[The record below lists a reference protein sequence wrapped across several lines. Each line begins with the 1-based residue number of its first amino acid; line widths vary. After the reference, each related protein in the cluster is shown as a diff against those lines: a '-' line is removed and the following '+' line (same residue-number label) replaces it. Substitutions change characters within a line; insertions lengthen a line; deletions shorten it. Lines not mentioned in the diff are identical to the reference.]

1 MQYIQQLLSRINLLY
16 LCPFVQKILHLS
28 LILCL
33 VALTPMSAY
42 AAGDSLTSSISL
54 SFNSTK
60 KFQLE
65 AYEHF
70 YAYYTVPSSYSRTKN
85 TLSVT
90 VSNLSNFSISVMNS
104 DGSSIST
111 TRKKNILYFKNNA
124 FIAENRY
131 FIKIHNQR
139 NIRSSGS
146 INIRCTT
153 DTTASPKTSHK
164 DATNIASSHKRH
176 QQKSTKSSS
185 SRNASRQKSTN
196 NSYSRNA
203 SRQKT
208 ANNSY
213 SRNASRQK
221 STNNSYS
228 RNASRQ
234 KSTNNSSSRNASR
247 QKTANNSSSRNA
259 SRQKATNNSS
269 SQNASRQ
276 KATKSS
282 SSRKGKTAATNNAST
297 SSKKY
302 VSSGTTLSPVTPAI
316 HYIRL
321 KKGTSIALAERI
333 YTTVPNH
340 PISFTPSSSSLHITD
355 GIVYAT
361 SAGLF
366 YIIIQDGSYS
376 SSCTVKVDP

>member
-85 TLSVT
+85 TLSIT

-124 FIAENRY
+124 FTAENRY

-139 NIRSSGS
+139 NIRSAGS
-146 INIRCTT
+146 INIRYTT

-176 QQKSTKSSS
+176 QQKS
-185 SRNASRQKSTN
+185 
-196 NSYSRNA
+196 
-203 SRQKT
+203 
-208 ANNSY
+208 
-213 SRNASRQK
+213 
-221 STNNSYS
+221 
-228 RNASRQ
+228 
-234 KSTNNSSSRNASR
+234 
-247 QKTANNSSSRNA
+247 
-259 SRQKATNNSS
+259 
-269 SQNASRQ
+269 
-276 KATKSS
+276 TKSS

>member
-1 MQYIQQLLSRINLLY
+1 MHYKKGVSMQYIQQLLSRINLLY

-70 YAYYTVPSSYSRTKN
+70 YAYYTMPSSYSRTKN

-124 FIAENRY
+124 FTAENRY

-146 INIRCTT
+146 INIRYTT

-185 SRNASRQKSTN
+185 SRNASRQKSTK
-196 NSYSRNA
+196 SSSSRNA
-203 SRQKT
+203 SRQK
-208 ANNSY
+208 A
-213 SRNASRQK
+213 
-221 STNNSYS
+221 TNNSSS

-247 QKTANNSSSRNA
+247 QKTA
-259 SRQKATNNSS
+259 
-269 SQNASRQ
+269 
-276 KATKSS
+276 KSS
-282 SSRKGKTAATNNAST
+282 SSRKGKTPATNNVST
-297 SSKKY
+297 SPKKNI
-302 VSSGTTLSPVTPAI
+302 SSDTTLSPVTPAI

>member
-16 LCPFVQKILHLS
+16 LCPLVQKILHLS

-42 AAGDSLTSSISL
+42 AAGDSLTSSTSL

-90 VSNLSNFSISVMNS
+90 VSNLSNFSISVMSS
-104 DGSSIST
+104 DGSSMST

-139 NIRSSGS
+139 NIRSAGS
-146 INIRCTT
+146 INIRYTT

-164 DATNIASSHKRH
+164 DATNIASSHKQH

-185 SRNASRQKSTN
+185 SRNASWQKATN
-196 NSYSRNA
+196 NSS
-203 SRQKT
+203 
-208 ANNSY
+208 
-213 SRNASRQK
+213 
-221 STNNSYS
+221 S

-247 QKTANNSSSRNA
+247 QKTANNSSSR
-259 SRQKATNNSS
+259 
-269 SQNASRQ
+269 
-276 KATKSS
+276 
-282 SSRKGKTAATNNAST
+282 KGKTAATNNAST

-302 VSSGTTLSPVTPAI
+302 ISSGTTLSPVTPAI

>member
-85 TLSVT
+85 TLSAT

-139 NIRSSGS
+139 NIRSAGS
-146 INIRCTT
+146 INIRYTT

-196 NSYSRNA
+196 NSS
-203 SRQKT
+203 
-208 ANNSY
+208 
-213 SRNASRQK
+213 
-221 STNNSYS
+221 S

-234 KSTNNSSSRNASR
+234 KSTNNSSSRNDSR
-247 QKTANNSSSRNA
+247 QKTANN
-259 SRQKATNNSS
+259 
-269 SQNASRQ
+269 
-276 KATKSS
+276 S

-297 SSKKY
+297 SSKKF

-366 YIIIQDGSYS
+366 YIIVQDGSYS

>member
-146 INIRCTT
+146 INIRYTT

-176 QQKSTKSSS
+176 QQKST
-185 SRNASRQKSTN
+185 N
-196 NSYSRNA
+196 NSS
-203 SRQKT
+203 
-208 ANNSY
+208 
-213 SRNASRQK
+213 
-221 STNNSYS
+221 S

-247 QKTANNSSSRNA
+247 QKTANNSSSKNA
-259 SRQKATNNSS
+259 SRQKN
-269 SQNASRQ
+269 
-276 KATKSS
+276 TKSS

>member
-33 VALTPMSAY
+33 VALTPLSAY

-124 FIAENRY
+124 FTAENRY

-139 NIRSSGS
+139 NIRSAGS
-146 INIRCTT
+146 INIRYTT

-185 SRNASRQKSTN
+185 SRNASRQKTAN
-196 NSYSRNA
+196 NSSSRNA
-203 SRQKT
+203 SRQK
-208 ANNSY
+208 N
-213 SRNASRQK
+213 
-221 STNNSYS
+221 
-228 RNASRQ
+228 
-234 KSTNNSSSRNASR
+234 TNNSSSRNASR

-259 SRQKATNNSS
+259 SRQKN
-269 SQNASRQ
+269 
-276 KATKSS
+276 TKSS

>member
-70 YAYYTVPSSYSRTKN
+70 YAYYTVPSSYSRAKN

-139 NIRSSGS
+139 NIRSAGS
-146 INIRCTT
+146 INIRYTT

-164 DATNIASSHKRH
+164 DATNIASSHKQH

-185 SRNASRQKSTN
+185 SRND
-196 NSYSRNA
+196 
-203 SRQKT
+203 
-208 ANNSY
+208 
-213 SRNASRQK
+213 
-221 STNNSYS
+221 
-228 RNASRQ
+228 
-234 KSTNNSSSRNASR
+234 
-247 QKTANNSSSRNA
+247 
-259 SRQKATNNSS
+259 
-269 SQNASRQ
+269 SRQ

-282 SSRKGKTAATNNAST
+282 SSRKGKTAATNKAST

>member
-1 MQYIQQLLSRINLLY
+1 MQYIQQLLSRINLLD

-90 VSNLSNFSISVMNS
+90 VSNLSNFSVSVMNS

-146 INIRCTT
+146 INIRYTT

-185 SRNASRQKSTN
+185 SRNASRQKTTKS
-196 NSYSRNA
+196 SSSRNA

-208 ANNSY
+208 A
-213 SRNASRQK
+213 
-221 STNNSYS
+221 
-228 RNASRQ
+228 
-234 KSTNNSSSRNASR
+234 NNSSSRNASR

-259 SRQKATNNSS
+259 SRQKN
-269 SQNASRQ
+269 
-276 KATKSS
+276 TKSS
-282 SSRKGKTAATNNAST
+282 SSRKGKTVATNNAST

-321 KKGTSIALAERI
+321 KKGTSIALA
-333 YTTVPNH
+333 TVPNH

>member
-1 MQYIQQLLSRINLLY
+1 MHYKKGVSMQYIQQLLSRINLLY

-70 YAYYTVPSSYSRTKN
+70 YANYTVPSSYSRTKN

-146 INIRCTT
+146 INIRYTT

-185 SRNASRQKSTN
+185 SRNASRQKT
-196 NSYSRNA
+196 
-203 SRQKT
+203 T
-208 ANNSY
+208 
-213 SRNASRQK
+213 K
-221 STNNSYS
+221 S
-228 RNASRQ
+228 
-234 KSTNNSSSRNASR
+234 
-247 QKTANNSSSRNA
+247 SSSRNA

-269 SQNASRQ
+269 S
-276 KATKSS
+276 
-282 SSRKGKTAATNNAST
+282 RKGKTAATNKSST

>member
-85 TLSVT
+85 TLSIT

-139 NIRSSGS
+139 NIRSAGS
-146 INIRCTT
+146 INIRYTT

-185 SRNASRQKSTN
+185 SRNASRQK
-196 NSYSRNA
+196 
-203 SRQKT
+203 
-208 ANNSY
+208 
-213 SRNASRQK
+213 
-221 STNNSYS
+221 
-228 RNASRQ
+228 
-234 KSTNNSSSRNASR
+234 
-247 QKTANNSSSRNA
+247 TANNSSSRND

-269 SQNASRQ
+269 SRNDSRQ

-302 VSSGTTLSPVTPAI
+302 ISSGTTLSPVTPAI

>member
-70 YAYYTVPSSYSRTKN
+70 YANYTVPSSYSRTKN

-111 TRKKNILYFKNNA
+111 TGKKNILYFKNNA

-139 NIRSSGS
+139 NIRSAGS
-146 INIRCTT
+146 INIRYTPPIQLLL
-153 DTTASPKTSHK
+153 PK
-164 DATNIASSHKRH
+164 
-176 QQKSTKSSS
+176 Q
-185 SRNASRQKSTN
+185 
-196 NSYSRNA
+196 
-203 SRQKT
+203 
-208 ANNSY
+208 
-213 SRNASRQK
+213 
-221 STNNSYS
+221 
-228 RNASRQ
+228 
-234 KSTNNSSSRNASR
+234 
-247 QKTANNSSSRNA
+247 
-259 SRQKATNNSS
+259 
-269 SQNASRQ
+269 
-276 KATKSS
+276 ATKTPPILRPLTSDIS
-282 SSRKGKTAATNNAST
+282 KKALRALLPEMPADRKPLITLLPGMPADKKTLRALLPEKEKRLLRIMRPPLPKNMYLPAPLFPLLLQPYTIFGSRKEL
-297 SSKKY
+297 
-302 VSSGTTLSPVTPAI
+302 LS
-316 HYIRL
+316 H
-321 KKGTSIALAERI
+321 
-333 YTTVPNH
+333 
-340 PISFTPSSSSLHITD
+340 
-355 GIVYAT
+355 
-361 SAGLF
+361 
-366 YIIIQDGSYS
+366 
-376 SSCTVKVDP
+376 

>member
-16 LCPFVQKILHLS
+16 LCPLVQKILHLS

-146 INIRCTT
+146 INIRYTT
-153 DTTASPKTSHK
+153 DTTVSPKTSHK

-185 SRNASRQKSTN
+185 SRNASRQKATN
-196 NSYSRNA
+196 NSS
-203 SRQKT
+203 
-208 ANNSY
+208 
-213 SRNASRQK
+213 
-221 STNNSYS
+221 S

-247 QKTANNSSSRNA
+247 QKTA
-259 SRQKATNNSS
+259 
-269 SQNASRQ
+269 
-276 KATKSS
+276 KSS
-282 SSRKGKTAATNNAST
+282 SSRKGKTPATNNVST
-297 SSKKY
+297 SPKKNI
-302 VSSGTTLSPVTPAI
+302 SSDTTLSPVTPAI

>member
-65 AYEHF
+65 PYEHF

-104 DGSSIST
+104 DGSSISA

-146 INIRCTT
+146 INIRYTT

-185 SRNASRQKSTN
+185 SRNASRQKSTK
-196 NSYSRNA
+196 SSSSRNA
-203 SRQKT
+203 SRQK
-208 ANNSY
+208 A
-213 SRNASRQK
+213 
-221 STNNSYS
+221 TNNSSS

-247 QKTANNSSSRNA
+247 QKTA
-259 SRQKATNNSS
+259 
-269 SQNASRQ
+269 
-276 KATKSS
+276 KSS
-282 SSRKGKTAATNNAST
+282 SSRKGKTPATNNVST
-297 SSKKY
+297 SPKKNI
-302 VSSGTTLSPVTPAI
+302 SSDTTLSPVTPAI

>member
-1 MQYIQQLLSRINLLY
+1 MQYIQQLLSRINILY

-139 NIRSSGS
+139 NIRSAGS
-146 INIRCTT
+146 INIRYTT

-185 SRNASRQKSTN
+185 SRNASRQK
-196 NSYSRNA
+196 
-203 SRQKT
+203 
-208 ANNSY
+208 
-213 SRNASRQK
+213 
-221 STNNSYS
+221 
-228 RNASRQ
+228 
-234 KSTNNSSSRNASR
+234 
-247 QKTANNSSSRNA
+247 TANNSSSRNA
-259 SRQKATNNSS
+259 SRQKN
-269 SQNASRQ
+269 
-276 KATKSS
+276 TKSS

>member
-90 VSNLSNFSISVMNS
+90 VSNLSNFSVSVMNS

-146 INIRCTT
+146 INIRYTT

-176 QQKSTKSSS
+176 QQKST
-185 SRNASRQKSTN
+185 
-196 NSYSRNA
+196 
-203 SRQKT
+203 
-208 ANNSY
+208 
-213 SRNASRQK
+213 
-221 STNNSYS
+221 
-228 RNASRQ
+228 
-234 KSTNNSSSRNASR
+234 
-247 QKTANNSSSRNA
+247 NNSSSRNA
-259 SRQKATNNSS
+259 SRQKATKSS
-269 SQNASRQ
+269 SSRNASRQ

>member
-1 MQYIQQLLSRINLLY
+1 MHYKKGVSMQYIQQLLSRINLLY

-146 INIRCTT
+146 INIRYTT

-176 QQKSTKSSS
+176 QQKSTNNSS
-185 SRNASRQKSTN
+185 SRNASRQKTTN
-196 NSYSRNA
+196 NSSSRNA
-203 SRQKT
+203 SRQKAT
-208 ANNSY
+208 
-213 SRNASRQK
+213 K
-221 STNNSYS
+221 S
-228 RNASRQ
+228 
-234 KSTNNSSSRNASR
+234 SSSRNASR

-259 SRQKATNNSS
+259 SRQKN
-269 SQNASRQ
+269 
-276 KATKSS
+276 TKSS

>member
-70 YAYYTVPSSYSRTKN
+70 YAYYTVPSSYSRAKN

-139 NIRSSGS
+139 NIRSAGS
-146 INIRCTT
+146 INIRYTT

-164 DATNIASSHKRH
+164 DATNIASSHKQH

-185 SRNASRQKSTN
+185 SRND
-196 NSYSRNA
+196 
-203 SRQKT
+203 
-208 ANNSY
+208 
-213 SRNASRQK
+213 
-221 STNNSYS
+221 
-228 RNASRQ
+228 
-234 KSTNNSSSRNASR
+234 SR
-247 QKTANNSSSRNA
+247 QKTANNSSSRND
-259 SRQKATNNSS
+259 
-269 SQNASRQ
+269 SRQ

-282 SSRKGKTAATNNAST
+282 SSRKGKTAATNKAST

>member
-124 FIAENRY
+124 FITENRY

-146 INIRCTT
+146 INIRYTT

-185 SRNASRQKSTN
+185 SRNASRQKTTKS
-196 NSYSRNA
+196 SSSRNA

-208 ANNSY
+208 T
-213 SRNASRQK
+213 K
-221 STNNSYS
+221 S
-228 RNASRQ
+228 
-234 KSTNNSSSRNASR
+234 SSSRNASR
-247 QKTANNSSSRNA
+247 QKTANNSSSMNA
-259 SRQKATNNSS
+259 SQQKN
-269 SQNASRQ
+269 
-276 KATKSS
+276 TKSS

>member
-1 MQYIQQLLSRINLLY
+1 MQYIQQLLSRINILY

-139 NIRSSGS
+139 NIRSAGS
-146 INIRCTT
+146 INIRYTT

-185 SRNASRQKSTN
+185 SRNASRQKT
-196 NSYSRNA
+196 
-203 SRQKT
+203 
-208 ANNSY
+208 
-213 SRNASRQK
+213 
-221 STNNSYS
+221 
-228 RNASRQ
+228 
-234 KSTNNSSSRNASR
+234 
-247 QKTANNSSSRNA
+247 
-259 SRQKATNNSS
+259 
-269 SQNASRQ
+269 
-276 KATKSS
+276 TKSS
-282 SSRKGKTAATNNAST
+282 SSRKGKTAATNNTST

-355 GIVYAT
+355 GIVYTT

>member
-146 INIRCTT
+146 INIRYTT

-176 QQKSTKSSS
+176 QQKSTNNSS
-185 SRNASRQKSTN
+185 SRNASL
-196 NSYSRNA
+196 
-203 SRQKT
+203 QKT
-208 ANNSY
+208 
-213 SRNASRQK
+213 
-221 STNNSYS
+221 
-228 RNASRQ
+228 
-234 KSTNNSSSRNASR
+234 TNNSSSRNASR
-247 QKTANNSSSRNA
+247 QKN
-259 SRQKATNNSS
+259 
-269 SQNASRQ
+269 
-276 KATKSS
+276 TKSS

>member
-70 YAYYTVPSSYSRTKN
+70 YAYYTVPSSYSRAKN

-139 NIRSSGS
+139 NIRSAGS
-146 INIRCTT
+146 INIRYTT

-185 SRNASRQKSTN
+185 SRNASRQKT
-196 NSYSRNA
+196 
-203 SRQKT
+203 T
-208 ANNSY
+208 
-213 SRNASRQK
+213 K
-221 STNNSYS
+221 S
-228 RNASRQ
+228 
-234 KSTNNSSSRNASR
+234 SSSRNASR
-247 QKTANNSSSRNA
+247 QKTANNSSSRND
-259 SRQKATNNSS
+259 
-269 SQNASRQ
+269 SRQ

-282 SSRKGKTAATNNAST
+282 SSRKGKTAATNKAST

>member
-70 YAYYTVPSSYSRTKN
+70 YAYYTVPSSYSRAKN

-139 NIRSSGS
+139 NIRSAGS
-146 INIRCTT
+146 INIRYTT

-185 SRNASRQKSTN
+185 SRNASRQK
-196 NSYSRNA
+196 
-203 SRQKT
+203 T

-213 SRNASRQK
+213 
-221 STNNSYS
+221 
-228 RNASRQ
+228 
-234 KSTNNSSSRNASR
+234 
-247 QKTANNSSSRNA
+247 
-259 SRQKATNNSS
+259 
-269 SQNASRQ
+269 
-276 KATKSS
+276 
-282 SSRKGKTAATNNAST
+282 SRKGKTAATNKAST

>member
-1 MQYIQQLLSRINLLY
+1 MQYIQQLLSRINILY

-70 YAYYTVPSSYSRTKN
+70 YANYTVPSSYSRTKN

-146 INIRCTT
+146 INIRYTT

-185 SRNASRQKSTN
+185 SRNASRQKTAN
-196 NSYSRNA
+196 NSSSRNA
-203 SRQKT
+203 SRQK
-208 ANNSY
+208 N
-213 SRNASRQK
+213 
-221 STNNSYS
+221 
-228 RNASRQ
+228 
-234 KSTNNSSSRNASR
+234 TNNSSSRNASR

-259 SRQKATNNSS
+259 SRQKN
-269 SQNASRQ
+269 
-276 KATKSS
+276 TKSS

>member
-90 VSNLSNFSISVMNS
+90 VSNLSNFSVSVMNS

-124 FIAENRY
+124 FTAENRY

-139 NIRSSGS
+139 NIRSAGS
-146 INIRCTT
+146 INIRYTT

-185 SRNASRQKSTN
+185 SRNASRQKT
-196 NSYSRNA
+196 
-203 SRQKT
+203 T
-208 ANNSY
+208 
-213 SRNASRQK
+213 K
-221 STNNSYS
+221 SSSS

-247 QKTANNSSSRNA
+247 QK
-259 SRQKATNNSS
+259 ATNN
-269 SQNASRQ
+269 
-276 KATKSS
+276 S

-376 SSCTVKVDP
+376 SSCTVKVDS

>member
-146 INIRCTT
+146 INIRYTT

-176 QQKSTKSSS
+176 QQKST
-185 SRNASRQKSTN
+185 
-196 NSYSRNA
+196 
-203 SRQKT
+203 
-208 ANNSY
+208 
-213 SRNASRQK
+213 
-221 STNNSYS
+221 
-228 RNASRQ
+228 
-234 KSTNNSSSRNASR
+234 NNSSSRNASR

-259 SRQKATNNSS
+259 SRQKTANNSS
-269 SQNASRQ
+269 SRNASRQ
-276 KATKSS
+276 KNTKSS

>member
-70 YAYYTVPSSYSRTKN
+70 YAYYTMPSSYSRTKN

-124 FIAENRY
+124 FTAENRY

-146 INIRCTT
+146 INIRYTT

-164 DATNIASSHKRH
+164 DATNIASSHKQH

-185 SRNASRQKSTN
+185 SRNASRQKT
-196 NSYSRNA
+196 
-203 SRQKT
+203 T
-208 ANNSY
+208 
-213 SRNASRQK
+213 K
-221 STNNSYS
+221 S
-228 RNASRQ
+228 
-234 KSTNNSSSRNASR
+234 
-247 QKTANNSSSRNA
+247 SSSRNA

-269 SQNASRQ
+269 S
-276 KATKSS
+276 
-282 SSRKGKTAATNNAST
+282 RKGKTAATNKSST

>member
-1 MQYIQQLLSRINLLY
+1 MHYKKGVSMQYIQQLLSRINLLY

-146 INIRCTT
+146 INIRYTT

-185 SRNASRQKSTN
+185 SRNASRQKSTK
-196 NSYSRNA
+196 SSSSRNA

-208 ANNSY
+208 ANNS
-213 SRNASRQK
+213 S
-221 STNNSYS
+221 S

-247 QKTANNSSSRNA
+247 QKTA
-259 SRQKATNNSS
+259 
-269 SQNASRQ
+269 
-276 KATKSS
+276 KSS
-282 SSRKGKTAATNNAST
+282 SSRKGKTPATNNVST
-297 SSKKY
+297 SPKKNI
-302 VSSGTTLSPVTPAI
+302 SSDTTLSPVTPAI

>member
-70 YAYYTVPSSYSRTKN
+70 YASYSRTKN

-124 FIAENRY
+124 FTAENRY

-146 INIRCTT
+146 INIRYTT

-164 DATNIASSHKRH
+164 DATNIASSHKQH

-185 SRNASRQKSTN
+185 SRNASRQKT
-196 NSYSRNA
+196 
-203 SRQKT
+203 T
-208 ANNSY
+208 
-213 SRNASRQK
+213 K
-221 STNNSYS
+221 S
-228 RNASRQ
+228 
-234 KSTNNSSSRNASR
+234 SSSRNASR
-247 QKTANNSSSRNA
+247 QKTANNSSSR
-259 SRQKATNNSS
+259 
-269 SQNASRQ
+269 
-276 KATKSS
+276 
-282 SSRKGKTAATNNAST
+282 KGKTAATNKSST

>member
-70 YAYYTVPSSYSRTKN
+70 YAYYTMPSSYSRTKN

-124 FIAENRY
+124 FTAENRY

-146 INIRCTT
+146 FNIRYTT

-164 DATNIASSHKRH
+164 DATNIASSHKQH

-185 SRNASRQKSTN
+185 SRNASRQKT
-196 NSYSRNA
+196 
-203 SRQKT
+203 T
-208 ANNSY
+208 
-213 SRNASRQK
+213 K
-221 STNNSYS
+221 S
-228 RNASRQ
+228 
-234 KSTNNSSSRNASR
+234 
-247 QKTANNSSSRNA
+247 SSSRNA

-269 SQNASRQ
+269 S
-276 KATKSS
+276 
-282 SSRKGKTAATNNAST
+282 RKGKTAATNKSST

>member
-70 YAYYTVPSSYSRTKN
+70 YAYYTVPSSYPRTKN

-146 INIRCTT
+146 INIRYTT

-176 QQKSTKSSS
+176 QQKST
-185 SRNASRQKSTN
+185 
-196 NSYSRNA
+196 
-203 SRQKT
+203 
-208 ANNSY
+208 
-213 SRNASRQK
+213 
-221 STNNSYS
+221 
-228 RNASRQ
+228 
-234 KSTNNSSSRNASR
+234 NNSSSRNANR
-247 QKTANNSSSRNA
+247 QKT
-259 SRQKATNNSS
+259 
-269 SQNASRQ
+269 
-276 KATKSS
+276 TKSS
-282 SSRKGKTAATNNAST
+282 SSRKGKTAATNNTST

-355 GIVYAT
+355 GIVYTT

>member
-70 YAYYTVPSSYSRTKN
+70 YAYYTMPSSYSRTKN

-139 NIRSSGS
+139 NIRSAGS
-146 INIRCTT
+146 INIRYTT

-196 NSYSRNA
+196 NS
-203 SRQKT
+203 
-208 ANNSY
+208 
-213 SRNASRQK
+213 
-221 STNNSYS
+221 
-228 RNASRQ
+228 
-234 KSTNNSSSRNASR
+234 SSRNASR

-259 SRQKATNNSS
+259 SRQKN
-269 SQNASRQ
+269 
-276 KATKSS
+276 TKSS

>member
-1 MQYIQQLLSRINLLY
+1 MQHIQQLLSRINLLY

-65 AYEHF
+65 PYEHF

-139 NIRSSGS
+139 NIRSAGS
-146 INIRCTT
+146 INIRYTT

-185 SRNASRQKSTN
+185 SW
-196 NSYSRNA
+196 NA

-208 ANNSY
+208 T
-213 SRNASRQK
+213 K
-221 STNNSYS
+221 S
-228 RNASRQ
+228 
-234 KSTNNSSSRNASR
+234 SSSRNASR
-247 QKTANNSSSRNA
+247 QKTANNSSSRND

-269 SQNASRQ
+269 SRNDSRQ
-276 KATKSS
+276 KTANNSY
-282 SSRKGKTAATNNAST
+282 SRKGKTAATNNAST
-297 SSKKY
+297 SSKKF

-355 GIVYAT
+355 GIVYTT

-366 YIIIQDGSYS
+366 YIIVQDGSYS

>member
-70 YAYYTVPSSYSRTKN
+70 YANYTVPSSYSRTKN

-146 INIRCTT
+146 INIRYTT

-185 SRNASRQKSTN
+185 SRNASRQK
-196 NSYSRNA
+196 
-203 SRQKT
+203 
-208 ANNSY
+208 
-213 SRNASRQK
+213 
-221 STNNSYS
+221 
-228 RNASRQ
+228 
-234 KSTNNSSSRNASR
+234 
-247 QKTANNSSSRNA
+247 TANNSSSRNA
-259 SRQKATNNSS
+259 SRQKN
-269 SQNASRQ
+269 
-276 KATKSS
+276 TKSS

-321 KKGTSIALAERI
+321 KKGTSITLAERI

>member
-146 INIRCTT
+146 INIRYTT
-153 DTTASPKTSHK
+153 DTTVSPKTSHK

-185 SRNASRQKSTN
+185 SRNASRQKSTK
-196 NSYSRNA
+196 SSSSRNA
-203 SRQKT
+203 SRQK
-208 ANNSY
+208 A
-213 SRNASRQK
+213 
-221 STNNSYS
+221 TNNSSS

-247 QKTANNSSSRNA
+247 QKTA
-259 SRQKATNNSS
+259 
-269 SQNASRQ
+269 
-276 KATKSS
+276 KSS
-282 SSRKGKTAATNNAST
+282 SSRKGKTPATNNVST
-297 SSKKY
+297 SPKKNI
-302 VSSGTTLSPVTPAI
+302 SSDTTLSPVTPAI

>member
-70 YAYYTVPSSYSRTKN
+70 YAYYTMPSSYSRTKN

-124 FIAENRY
+124 FTAENRY

-146 INIRCTT
+146 INIRYTT

-164 DATNIASSHKRH
+164 DATNIASSHKQH

-185 SRNASRQKSTN
+185 SRNASRQKT
-196 NSYSRNA
+196 
-203 SRQKT
+203 T
-208 ANNSY
+208 
-213 SRNASRQK
+213 K
-221 STNNSYS
+221 S
-228 RNASRQ
+228 
-234 KSTNNSSSRNASR
+234 SSSRNASR

-259 SRQKATNNSS
+259 SRQKTTNNSS

-282 SSRKGKTAATNNAST
+282 SSRKGKTAATNKSST

>member
-70 YAYYTVPSSYSRTKN
+70 YAYYTMPSSYSRTKN

-124 FIAENRY
+124 FTAENRY

-146 INIRCTT
+146 INIRYTT

-185 SRNASRQKSTN
+185 SRNASRQK
-196 NSYSRNA
+196 A
-203 SRQKT
+203 
-208 ANNSY
+208 
-213 SRNASRQK
+213 
-221 STNNSYS
+221 
-228 RNASRQ
+228 
-234 KSTNNSSSRNASR
+234 TNNSSSR
-247 QKTANNSSSRNA
+247 
-259 SRQKATNNSS
+259 
-269 SQNASRQ
+269 NASRQ

>member
-1 MQYIQQLLSRINLLY
+1 MHYKKGVSMQYIQQLLSRINLLY

-42 AAGDSLTSSISL
+42 VAGDSLTSSISL

-70 YAYYTVPSSYSRTKN
+70 YAYYTMPSSYSRTKN

-124 FIAENRY
+124 FTAENRY

-139 NIRSSGS
+139 NIRSAGS
-146 INIRCTT
+146 INIRYTT

-176 QQKSTKSSS
+176 QQKSTRSSS
-185 SRNASRQKSTN
+185 SRNASRQKTTN
-196 NSYSRNA
+196 NSY
-203 SRQKT
+203 
-208 ANNSY
+208 
-213 SRNASRQK
+213 
-221 STNNSYS
+221 
-228 RNASRQ
+228 
-234 KSTNNSSSRNASR
+234 
-247 QKTANNSSSRNA
+247 SRNA

-269 SQNASRQ
+269 SRNANRQ
-276 KATKSS
+276 KTTKSS
-282 SSRKGKTAATNNAST
+282 SSRKGKTAATNNTST

-355 GIVYAT
+355 GIVYTT
-361 SAGLF
+361 SAELF

>member
-70 YAYYTVPSSYSRTKN
+70 YAYYTMPSSYSRTKN

-124 FIAENRY
+124 FTAENRY

-146 INIRCTT
+146 INIRYTT

-164 DATNIASSHKRH
+164 DATNIASSHKQH

-185 SRNASRQKSTN
+185 SRNASRQKT
-196 NSYSRNA
+196 
-203 SRQKT
+203 T
-208 ANNSY
+208 
-213 SRNASRQK
+213 K
-221 STNNSYS
+221 S
-228 RNASRQ
+228 
-234 KSTNNSSSRNASR
+234 SSSRNASR
-247 QKTANNSSSRNA
+247 QKT
-259 SRQKATNNSS
+259 TNN
-269 SQNASRQ
+269 
-276 KATKSS
+276 S
-282 SSRKGKTAATNNAST
+282 SSRKGKTAATNKSST

>member
-42 AAGDSLTSSISL
+42 AAGDSLTSSTSL

-124 FIAENRY
+124 FTAENRY

-146 INIRCTT
+146 INIRYTT

-185 SRNASRQKSTN
+185 SRNASRQK
-196 NSYSRNA
+196 
-203 SRQKT
+203 
-208 ANNSY
+208 
-213 SRNASRQK
+213 
-221 STNNSYS
+221 
-228 RNASRQ
+228 
-234 KSTNNSSSRNASR
+234 
-247 QKTANNSSSRNA
+247 TANNSSSRNA
-259 SRQKATNNSS
+259 SRQKN
-269 SQNASRQ
+269 
-276 KATKSS
+276 TKSS